1 MSGIYDVHTHLND
14 SIYAENNF
22 ASSELIMQARNL
34 GVDIINIIGFDV
46 NSSKV
51 AIRQASQYNRVFAL
65 VGIHPNEVHYSKLD
79 DLKIIEEIAN
89 SKEVVG
95 IGEIGLDYCKAGGK
109 YRKEQIKFFKKQIE
123 IAKNLNLPIMIH
135 IKDKDNKTL
144 AYEDAYKILVAE
156 DIKNV
161 IIHAYEGNEEFAQKF
176 LDLGYLLSF
185 DGKITY
191 ENSHL
196 EDLIRNISL
205 NQILVETDSP
215 YHAPVPYQKEINYP
229 KYAKLIVD
237 KIAQIK
243 KVDTDEIISAT
254 RVNGQTFFKINN

>member
-65 VGIHPNEVHYSKLD
+65 VGIHPNEVHYSKIN
-79 DLKIIEEIAN
+79 DLKVIEEIAN
-89 SKEVVG
+89 SKEVIG
-95 IGEIGLDYCKAGGK
+95 IGEIGLDYCKAGAK
-109 YRKEQIKFFKKQIE
+109 YRKEQIKFFKKQIA
-123 IAKNLNLPIMIH
+123 IARQLNLPIMIH
-135 IKDKDNKTL
+135 LRDKDDNVQ
-144 AYEDAYKILVAE
+144 AYQDAYKILIDENV
-156 DIKNV
+156 KNV
-161 IIHAYEGNEEFAQKF
+161 IIHAYEGNEEFAKKF

-185 DGKITY
+185 DGKVTY
-191 ENSHL
+191 GISQL
-196 EDLIRNISL
+196 EEIIKNISL
-205 NQILVETDSP
+205 NQILIETDSP

-229 KYAKLIVD
+229 KYAKLIAD